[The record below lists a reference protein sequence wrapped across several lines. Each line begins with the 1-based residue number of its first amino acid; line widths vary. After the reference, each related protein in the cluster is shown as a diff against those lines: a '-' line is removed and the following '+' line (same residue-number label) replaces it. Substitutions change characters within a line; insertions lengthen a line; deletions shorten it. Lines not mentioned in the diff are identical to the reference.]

1 MKKLHRFLYLL
12 TALKFILPFFL
23 QHPAYEPHR
32 DEFLYLAE
40 GNHPAFGYMEVPPVL
55 SVFARL
61 TQIMGGG
68 MFWIKCW
75 PSLFGALNLFL
86 VGRLIIREGGK
97 YYALFLA
104 FCCFFFTGLL
114 RVHFLFQPNAPEI
127 FFYTLIGYGL
137 VSWVKTGSNRW
148 LYVCGLAAGF
158 GMLSKYSV
166 AFYLISLVPALLLTP
181 QRKIFFNRHFYYA
194 MGIAFLL
201 FLPNALWQWSHHF
214 PVVYHMEE
222 LSSTQL
228 QYVPSSVFLINQFI
242 MFLPC
247 CFIWVA
253 GFFSLLFNRRLR
265 PYIFLCWA
273 YLIEIALLL
282 WFHGKD
288 YYALGLYPLLFV
300 FGCLAIEQWTR
311 NLYLIRYILG
321 IFVVGLGFILLFMAL
336 PMMPPDKL
344 VSFYQKIHAGGTSVL
359 RWEDQRNHP
368 LPQDFADMLGWEE
381 MARLTAGA
389 YHSLDSSEKTG
400 TIVFA
405 NNYGMA
411 GAIDYYGR
419 RYGLPEAYSDNAS
432 FLYWLPAETLSYRNF
447 ILITEDTLDLQRPFM
462 KEFREVK
469 LWGKVGE
476 PYARENGAQVILMK
490 GASEKFRQFFRQ
502 KINEDRRRLLR
513 RD

>member
-1 MKKLHRFLYLL
+1 
-12 TALKFILPFFL
+12 
-23 QHPAYEPHR
+23 
-32 DEFLYLAE
+32 
-40 GNHPAFGYMEVPPVL
+40 
-55 SVFARL
+55 
-61 TQIMGGG
+61 
-68 MFWIKCW
+68 
-75 PSLFGALNLFL
+75 
-86 VGRLIIREGGK
+86 
-97 YYALFLA
+97 
-104 FCCFFFTGLL
+104 
-114 RVHFLFQPNAPEI
+114 
-127 FFYTLIGYGL
+127 
-137 VSWVKTGSNRW
+137 
-148 LYVCGLAAGF
+148 
-158 GMLSKYSV
+158 
-166 AFYLISLVPALLLTP
+166 
-181 QRKIFFNRHFYYA
+181 
-194 MGIAFLL
+194 
-201 FLPNALWQWSHHF
+201 
-214 PVVYHMEE
+214 
-222 LSSTQL
+222 
-228 QYVPSSVFLINQFI
+228 
-242 MFLPC
+242 
-247 CFIWVA
+247 
-253 GFFSLLFNRRLR
+253 
-265 PYIFLCWA
+265 
-273 YLIEIALLL
+273 
-282 WFHGKD
+282 
-288 YYALGLYPLLFV
+288 
-300 FGCLAIEQWTR
+300 
-311 NLYLIRYILG
+311 
-321 IFVVGLGFILLFMAL
+321 
-336 PMMPPDKL
+336 
-344 VSFYQKIHAGGTSVL
+344 VL